1 MIWKHPIETTIK
13 KNLVVWSSRVGERE
27 ICLQKE
33 HLEGSWILGTRI
45 HLVVPYIYIYVDSMY
60 IYIYYIYI
68 CVVYTHLMDFEI
80 SRFSKKNT
88 LNNNCFPAALFSS
101 PKVLRFGPNDQNEKV
116 RYLTVLAF
124 VGGEY
129 AGLCVPIF
137 WVEEGNVDGVDG
149 YRFRGQVGS
158 NSTGFPG
165 SARFFF
171 GGGSPSRNGVQWQ
184 ISGKFM

>member
-1 MIWKHPIETTIK
+1 MIWKHPIETTTDNWLFGVPGMVKGRSACGKSIWK
-13 KNLVVWSSRVGERE
+13 VLEFWGLGYTWSYHIYVV
-27 ICLQKE
+27 C
-33 HLEGSWILGTRI
+33 
-45 HLVVPYIYIYVDSMY
+45 IYIYVFY
-60 IYIYYIYI
+60 IHIWWILKSL
-68 CVVYTHLMDFEI
+68 V
-80 SRFSKKNT
+80 SQQKGR
-88 LNNNCFPAALFSS
+88 NNNCFPAALFSS

-116 RYLTVLAF
+116 RDLAALAF

-137 WVEEGNVDGVDG
+137 WFEEGNIDGVDG

-171 GGGSPSRNGVQWQ
+171 GGGHQVATGFND
-184 ISGKFM
+184 K

>member
-1 MIWKHPIETTIK
+1 MVKG
-13 KNLVVWSSRVGERE
+13 SSRYGERE
-27 ICLQKE
+27 ISLRKE

-45 HLVVPYIYIYVDSMY
+45 HLVVPYVCCMY
-60 IYIYYIYI
+60 IYIYVLYIHI
-68 CVVYTHLMDFEI
+68 WWILKSLV
-80 SRFSKKNT
+80 SKKKGR
-88 LNNNCFPAALFSS
+88 NNNCFPAALFSS

-116 RYLTVLAF
+116 RDLAVLAF

-129 AGLCVPIF
+129 AGLYVPIF

-171 GGGSPSRNGVQWQ
+171 LGGHQVATGFND
-184 ISGKFM
+184 K